1 MNPEI
6 TIQELSILVTSP
18 NHNPT
23 LLTPDFLAGSGIVPK
38 DWQLARPPLLKPQL
52 SQVAFTNG
60 INLVA
65 QPGSVT
71 FTESIKK
78 QDEEPKENTQ
88 ELKVAAIASQ
98 YIQTLP
104 NLDYRAVAINPRSFL
119 TFGSEN
125 EFAARDYIVKHFLT
139 PAPWLEVGTDS
150 PRASL
155 NLAYTFEET
164 KLNLAIAEVKL
175 QQEDKPATP
184 AILFSGNFPYKI
196 TETSNGQKQSQ
207 LFTFLANWKRDLALF
222 GQTMDKFIQP
232 DT

>member
-1 MNPEI
+1 MNPQI

-52 SQVAFTNG
+52 SQVAFTTG

-65 QPGSVT
+65 QPGSLT

-78 QDEEPKENTQ
+78 QDEELKENTK
-88 ELKVAAIASQ
+88 ELKVAAIARQ

-104 NLDYRAVAINPRSFL
+104 NLDYRAVAVNPRSFL
-119 TFGSEN
+119 SFPTEN
-125 EFAARDYIVKHFLT
+125 EFAARDHIIKHFLI

-150 PRASL
+150 PRASF
-155 NLAYTFEET
+155 NIAYTFEET
-164 KLNLAIAEVKL
+164 RLNLAIAEVKL
-175 QQEDKPATP
+175 QQEDKSATP

-196 TETSNGQKQSQ
+196 TESGNGQRQNQ
-207 LFTFLANWKRDLALF
+207 IFGLLDNWQRDLELF
-222 GQTMDKFIQP
+222 EQTMNKFLLYQS
-232 DT
+232 

>member
-1 MNPEI
+1 MNPKI

-18 NHNPT
+18 NHNPS

-38 DWQLARPPLLKPQL
+38 DWQLARPPLMKPQL
-52 SQVAFTNG
+52 SQIAFTNG

-65 QPGSVT
+65 QPGSLT

-78 QDEEPKENTQ
+78 QDEEQTEDT
-88 ELKVAAIASQ
+88 EDLKVSTIARQ
-98 YIQTLP
+98 YVQTLP

-119 TFGSEN
+119 TFEVED

-139 PAPWLEVGTDS
+139 PAPWLEVGTT
-150 PRASL
+150 PARASL
-155 NLAYTFEET
+155 NLAYAFEAT
-164 KLNLAIAEVKL
+164 KLNLTIAEVKL

-207 LFTFLANWKRDLALF
+207 LFTFLEHWQRDLELF
-222 GQTMDKFIQP
+222 GQTMDKFLQP
-232 DT
+232 ST